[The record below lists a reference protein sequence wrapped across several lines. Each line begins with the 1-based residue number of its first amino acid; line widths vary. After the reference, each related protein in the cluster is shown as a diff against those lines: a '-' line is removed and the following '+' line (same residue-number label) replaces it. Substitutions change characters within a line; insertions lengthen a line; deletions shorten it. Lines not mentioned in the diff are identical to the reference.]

1 MAQSVTN
8 DALWEKLSEID
19 KKIERLSEIQ
29 TSSATTPQ
37 KGSDKDEIIAK
48 IEEYAYKLGK
58 KSDTHS
64 DMSKQGIK
72 KLIGDLLMI
81 GEMIACVNDRQQAYF
96 ELQKEGK
103 ETYLNFILFKVRKTT
118 AAIAILS
125 MLVFILTLFCIK
137 QRSSYAQLNKEF
149 NRQETIVKEMQTEVD
164 SLRSV
169 IKPNIKKKK

>member
-8 DALWEKLSEID
+8 DALWEKLSEVD
-19 KKIERLSEIQ
+19 KKIERLSEVQ
-29 TSSATTPQ
+29 ALSATTPQ
-37 KGSDKDEIIAK
+37 KESDKDEIIDK

-96 ELQKEGK
+96 ESQKEGK
-103 ETYLNFILFKVRKTT
+103 ETYLNFKLFKVRKTV
-118 AAIAILS
+118 AIAVLS
-125 MLVFILTLFCIK
+125 MLVFTLTLFGIK
-137 QRSSYAQLNKEF
+137 QRGSYALLNEEFIQQESTIKE
-149 NRQETIVKEMQTEVD
+149 IQTEVD
-164 SLRSV
+164 SLRNV
-169 IKPNIKKKK
+169 KPKGAKKSQ

>member
-64 DMSKQGIK
+64 DMSKQGVK
-72 KLIGDLLMI
+72 KLTGDLLMI

-125 MLVFILTLFCIK
+125 ILVFVLSLFGMK
-137 QRSSYAQLNKEF
+137 QRNSYALLNEEF
-149 NRQETIVKEMQTEVD
+149 LLQETIIKERQAEVD
-164 SLRSV
+164 SLRA
-169 IKPNIKKKK
+169 IKPKGVKKK